1 MTHFME
7 IVKVWQNRARYDKIG
22 QRVMKWDKVWRNRA
36 KYDEIEQNHQE
47 EEEEEEGKQS
57 NF

>member
-22 QRVMKWDKVWRNRA
+22 QSMMKWDKVWRNRA
-36 KYDEIEQNHQE
+36 KYEIEQNH
-47 EEEEEEGKQS
+47 EEEEGKKS
-57 NF
+57 NS